1 MSKKNRE
8 LTNEPK
14 ETPSKSSPEGEPKT
28 EGKSGKRINTT
39 VALIAALIVMTIV
52 AVVLGILLW
61 KSNSG
66 DGSKT
71 TVTNTPAPTIAVDA
85 TPTDDVTPTA
95 EVTPTEEVT
104 PSPEATPTDDVTP
117 TPKVITMPDYLGKD
131 VYEAIQLL
139 EELDLH
145 LTIEHVQFPE
155 YHADYP
161 TAGQVVE
168 QIPKA
173 GETLHDGDQV
183 RLVYSSGATPTPTNA
198 AAPTVTDTPAVTAT
212 PAPTPTAIPTAA
224 PTEAPT
230 VAPTSAPTEAPTATP
245 TTAPTSAPT
254 ATPTPKQVSGKTP
267 VGEHGKLSVKGTKIV
282 DKNGKEYQLK
292 GVSTHGLQWFPQFVC
307 PETFQCIR
315 DEWGANAVRLAMY
328 TDEGG
333 YCAGGDKA
341 ALKKLV
347 KNGVNYAT
355 DLGLYVIIDW
365 HILHDYDPNQN
376 KDEAI
381 KFFDEMSKEFAS
393 YNNVFYEICNEP
405 NGGISWSSVK
415 SYAEEV
421 IPVIRK
427 NDPDG
432 IIIVGT
438 PTWSQDVDIAAK
450 DPIKGYDNIMYAL
463 HFYAGTHK
471 DNIRSKMKTAIESG
485 LPVIVTEYGICDASG
500 NGACNETE
508 ANKWVAF
515 MDNYN
520 VSYLIWNLA
529 NKNESSSLIKQN
541 CKKLSGFTEADLNQE
556 GRWLV
561 KMLGGEL
568 PEMTEED
575 LKKLESDAGGS
586 GGGDVAVPDGI
597 EKTVKSGEVMVTLY
611 TSNTWNETDCK
622 CYQLGLT
629 IENAGSKS
637 LNGWTVVVTFN
648 SEVKSDNFW
657 CCNFKTSGKTMTLTP
672 ADFNKTIAAGAQT
685 SDIGLI
691 VQSKSLL
698 KIESIEFKSN

>member
-1 MSKKNRE
+1 MSKEDKE

-14 ETPSKSSPEGEPKT
+14 EKTGKSKAAAEPKAK
-28 EGKSGKRINTT
+28 GGNRNTT
-39 VALIAALIVMTIV
+39 VILVAALIVMIIV
-52 AVVLGILLW
+52 AATLGVLLW
-61 KSNSG
+61 KANKENN
-66 DGSKT
+66 KT
-71 TVTNTPAPTIAVDA
+71 DNTPTVTSEPKPTKGADA
-85 TPTDDVTPTA
+85 TLTPTDAATTTPEVTPTA
-95 EVTPTEEVT
+95 TVSVTPEVSPTETV
-104 PSPEATPTDDVTP
+104 VP
-117 TPKVITMPDYLGKD
+117 TPVAFEMPNFLGQDYQWVIDMIERSGWKLQVRCEPSSEYF
-131 VYEAIQLL
+131 
-139 EELDLH
+139 EE
-145 LTIEHVQFPE
+145 
-155 YHADYP
+155 YP
-161 TAGQVVE
+161 TAGQVVAQFPE
-168 QIPKA
+168 A
-173 GETLHDGDQV
+173 GSMVSEGDQIG
-183 RLVYSSGATPTPTNA
+183 LIYSIGAKPTEAVVSPVVTNAPTDAVTPSVTPGPEETVTPTPAAPTAEPTAVPTAEPTAVPTSTPTPT
-198 AAPTVTDTPAVTAT
+198 PRQT
-212 PAPTPTAIPTAA
+212 
-224 PTEAPT
+224 
-230 VAPTSAPTEAPTATP
+230 
-245 TTAPTSAPT
+245 
-254 ATPTPKQVSGKTP
+254 SGKTP
-267 VGEHGKLSVKGTKIV
+267 VDDHGRLSVKGTKIV
-282 DKNGKEYQLK
+282 DSNGKEYQLK

-307 PETFQCIR
+307 KETFQCIR

-328 TDEGG
+328 TDENG

-347 KNGVNYAT
+347 KDGVKYAT
-355 DLGLYVIIDW
+355 ELGLYVIIDW
-365 HILHDYDPNQN
+365 HILHDYDPNMN
-376 KDEAI
+376 KAEAI
-381 KFFDEMSKEFAS
+381 AFFDEMSKEFAGN
-393 YNNVFYEICNEP
+393 NNVFYEICNEP
-405 NGGISWSSVK
+405 NGGISWSTVK

-427 NDPDG
+427 NDPKG

-471 DNIRSKMKTAIESG
+471 DNIRSKMKTAIEAG

-515 MDNYN
+515 MDNYG

-561 KMLGGEL
+561 KMLGGQL
-568 PEMTEED
+568 PEMTEEE
-575 LKKLESDAGGS
+575 LKKLEDDAGGS

-597 EKTVKSGEVMVTLY
+597 EKTVKSGDVTVTLY

-637 LNGWTVVVTFN
+637 INGWTVVVKFN
-648 SEVKSDNFW
+648 ADVKSDNFW
-657 CCNFKTSGKTMTLTP
+657 CCKFTADGKKMTLTD
-672 ADFNKTIAAGAQT
+672 ADFNKTIAAGTQT

-691 VQSKSLL
+691 IQSKSLL
-698 KIESIEFKSN
+698 KIESIEFKAK